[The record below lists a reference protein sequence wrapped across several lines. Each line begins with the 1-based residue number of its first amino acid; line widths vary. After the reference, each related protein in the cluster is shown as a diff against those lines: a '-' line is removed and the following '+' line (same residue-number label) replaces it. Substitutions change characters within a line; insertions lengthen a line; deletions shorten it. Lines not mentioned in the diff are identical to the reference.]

1 MCYNILCNIWYKNK
15 QANKK
20 QKQTYNHFTNAK
32 KQKQKTNKQTNKKKK
47 KQPKNKEEEIT
58 STKSASLTPLSF
70 QTDGISKDE
79 KTFEMS

>member
-1 MCYNILCNIWYKNK
+1 MQKNK
-15 QANKK
+15 NKK
-20 QKQTYNHFTNAK
+20 Q
-32 KQKQKTNKQTNKKKK
+32 TNKQTKRKK

-79 KTFEMS
+79 KTFELS